1 MKTRR
6 DFLKAAGISAV
17 GLAWHGSIAASK
29 SSNKP
34 NIIYIMLDELGYF
47 ELSCMGHKVLK
58 TPNID
63 RMAQE
68 GMRFTQCLAGGSVC
82 APTRCCLLTGKHT
95 GHSQVRRNSGGN
107 AITEDEIT
115 LGEMMKSV
123 GYATG
128 GFGKWGIGD
137 AGTTGAPERHG
148 FDVFYGYYHQVH
160 AHSYYPRYLIRN
172 GKKEYLDGNTGDYEE
187 GKQFSHY
194 LIYEEAVKFIKAN
207 KSRPFFCYLPW
218 TPPHGYWGF
227 PKDDPSWALYK
238 DTNLRGKAQRK
249 ETDARVYAAMV
260 NMVDRQVGEIFK
272 LLKDLRIDDNTIV
285 FFCGDNGGA
294 PYFKDKKNPRG
305 VFDPNGGVFQGG
317 KGNLYEGGLRVP
329 FIVRWPGRVKPDC
342 VSNHLCYFPDIM
354 PTLANITDAN
364 VPDECDGI
372 SMLPTLLGE
381 ATAGCPQNQHKYLY
395 WEYKNQIAVRMKNWK
410 ALKLKKRAKWMLF
423 DLTSDPGE
431 KNNLADKHPEII
443 NKIIAY
449 AKEAHSKPFQ
459 GHVLDPSKGFKGH
472 KKD

>member
-1 MKTRR
+1 
-6 DFLKAAGISAV
+6 V
-17 GLAWHGSIAASK
+17 GLAWYGSIAVSK
-29 SSNKP
+29 SSRKP

-95 GHSQVRRNSGGN
+95 GHSQVRQNSGGN

-115 LGEMMKSV
+115 LGEMMKSA

-137 AGTTGAPERHG
+137 AGTTGAPEKHG
-148 FDVFYGYYHQVH
+148 FDTFYGYYHQVH
-160 AHSYYPRYLIRN
+160 AHCYYPRYLIRN
-172 GKKEYLDGNTGDYEE
+172 GKKEYLDGNTGDYEN

-238 DTNLRGKAQRK
+238 DTNLCGKAQRK

-260 NMVDRQVGEIFK
+260 NMVDRQIGEIFK
-272 LLKDLRIDDNTIV
+272 LLKALRIDDNTIV

-329 FIVRWPGRVKPDC
+329 FLVRWPGRIEPGS
-342 VSNHLCYFPDIM
+342 VSNHISYFPDIM
-354 PTLANITDAN
+354 PTLADITGAN
-364 VPDECDGI
+364 VPDGCDGI

-381 ATAGCPQNQHKYLY
+381 ATAGRPQNQHKYLY

-410 ALKLKKRAKWMLF
+410 ALKLKKQARWMLF

-449 AKEAHSKPFQ
+449 AKEAHIEPYQ
-459 GHVLDPSKGFKGH
+459 GHVLDHSKGFKGH